1 MNLAGKKILLGVS
14 GGIAAYKSCELL
26 RLLQKKGAEVRVCMT
41 EAATQFVAPLTFAS
55 LSKCPVYLKN
65 GAVEARPFQHID
77 FPRWADLYLVVPA
90 TANVIG
96 KFVYGIADD
105 PVSLCF
111 MSCTGPRFIAPA
123 MNVAMYN
130 SPAVKRNLETLR
142 SFENTFVMDSPAGE
156 LACGEVGK
164 GRLMEPAE
172 IVEYLETR
180 DERRETR
187 EGEGIGLSLR
197 SSPNYSAQSCQTPFA
212 TTLALDSCPLA
223 SAEVSRSRHS
233 GLEPESSLH
242 LQSASA
248 TPSNGGHPLNAPE
261 SPAAQFLQETALQ
274 DLPASGERVPR
285 VLITAGRTE
294 EAIDPV
300 RYISNRSSGKTAVA
314 IAATFLANGF
324 DVSVVAGPM
333 EAEFPG
339 GVHITK
345 IKSACDMHK
354 AVLEQMKNVDVLV
367 HCAAVADYRPKV
379 AATEKIKDS
388 RSQLVLELEPNPN
401 ILRDSVAQKRA
412 DQVIV
417 GFALETDHFK
427 EHATEKLK
435 KSGAD
440 ALLLNAP
447 VAANS
452 GFGFDDVRYT
462 LIRAAVSG
470 DSRNVQD
477 AGDSCNATEIEI
489 PEMKLGSKID
499 LAQEIVDFTLDK
511 LKNA

>member
-96 KFVYGIADD
+96 KFACGIADD

-111 MSCTGPRFIAPA
+111 MSCSCPRVIAPA

-130 SPAVKRNLETLR
+130 SPAVKRNLEVLR
-142 SFENTFVMDSPAGE
+142 EFENTVVLESPAGV
-156 LACGEVGK
+156 LACGEVGQ

-172 IVEYLETR
+172 IVKFLDERTAFGLQTR
-180 DERRETR
+180 DER
-187 EGEGIGLSLR
+187 GEG
-197 SSPNYSAQSCQTPFA
+197 SA
-212 TTLALDSCPLA
+212 LA
-223 SAEVSRSRHS
+223 SHVIARS
-233 GLEPESSLH
+233 G
-242 LQSASA
+242 A
-248 TPSNGGHPLNAPE
+248 TKLSVPPAFPVAPDFP
-261 SPAAQFLQETALQ
+261 PAQ
-274 DLPASGERVPR
+274 DPTLPGYGKK

-333 EAEFPG
+333 EAEFPS

-345 IKSACDMHK
+345 IRSACDMHK
-354 AVLEQMKNVDVLV
+354 AVLEQMKNADVLV

-379 AATEKIKDS
+379 IATEKIKDS
-388 RSQLVLELEPNPN
+388 RSQLILELEPNPN

-427 EHATEKLK
+427 EHAAEKLK

-447 VAANS
+447 VATNS
-452 GFGFDDVRYT
+452 GFGYDEVRYV
-462 LIRAAVSG
+462 LIRSAVAIDG
-470 DSRNVQD
+470 Q
-477 AGDSCNATEIEI
+477 NAEI
-489 PEMKLGSKID
+489 PEMKMGSKVD
-499 LAQEIVDFTLDK
+499 LAQEIVDFSLDK
-511 LKNA
+511 LKNV

>member
-65 GAVEARPFQHID
+65 GAIEARPFQHID

-130 SPAVKRNLETLR
+130 SPAVKRNLEALR

-172 IVEYLETR
+172 IVEYLEVSDVILNEAPR
-180 DERRETR
+180 AKSKD
-187 EGEGIGLSLR
+187 L
-197 SSPNYSAQSCQTPFA
+197 QT
-212 TTLALDSCPLA
+212 
-223 SAEVSRSRHS
+223 
-233 GLEPESSLH
+233 
-242 LQSASA
+242 
-248 TPSNGGHPLNAPE
+248 
-261 SPAAQFLQETALQ
+261 
-274 DLPASGERVPR
+274 LPAEIEVDPTLPGYGKK

-339 GVHITK
+339 AVHVTK
-345 IKSACDMHK
+345 IRSACDMHK
-354 AVLEQMKNVDVLV
+354 AVLEQMKNADVLV

-427 EHATEKLK
+427 EHAVEKLK

-452 GFGFDDVRYT
+452 GFGFDEVRYT
-462 LIRAAVSG
+462 LIRASSRDAQNSG
-470 DSRNVQD
+470 EV
-477 AGDSCNATEIEI
+477 EI
-489 PEMKLGSKID
+489 PEMKMGSKID

>member
-123 MNVAMYN
+123 MNVAMFN

-164 GRLMEPAE
+164 GRLLDPAE
-172 IVEYLETR
+172 IVEYLEASSV
-180 DERRETR
+180 
-187 EGEGIGLSLR
+187 ILS
-197 SSPNYSAQSCQTPFA
+197 
-212 TTLALDSCPLA
+212 
-223 SAEVSRSRHS
+223 EVPRAKSKD
-233 GLEPESSLH
+233 
-242 LQSASA
+242 LQA
-248 TPSNGGHPLNAPE
+248 
-261 SPAAQFLQETALQ
+261 
-274 DLPASGERVPR
+274 LPAENEVDPTLPGYGKK

-339 GVHITK
+339 AVHVTK

-354 AVLEQMKNVDVLV
+354 AVLEQMKNADVLV

-427 EHATEKLK
+427 EHAAEKLK

-452 GFGFDDVRYT
+452 GFGFDEVRYT
-462 LIRAAVSG
+462 LIRAN
-470 DSRNVQD
+470 SRNAQ
-477 AGDSCNATEIEI
+477 NAAEVEI
-489 PEMKLGSKID
+489 PEMKMGSKID
-499 LAQEIVDFTLDK
+499 LAQEIVDFSLDQ

>member
-123 MNVAMYN
+123 MNVAMFN

-164 GRLMEPAE
+164 GRLLDPAE
-172 IVEYLETR
+172 IVAYLEASR
-180 DERRETR
+180 V
-187 EGEGIGLSLR
+187 ILSEAPRAKSKDL
-197 SSPNYSAQSCQTPFA
+197 QT
-212 TTLALDSCPLA
+212 
-223 SAEVSRSRHS
+223 
-233 GLEPESSLH
+233 
-242 LQSASA
+242 
-248 TPSNGGHPLNAPE
+248 
-261 SPAAQFLQETALQ
+261 
-274 DLPASGERVPR
+274 LPAENEVDPTLPGYGKK

-339 GVHITK
+339 AVHVTK

-354 AVLEQMKNVDVLV
+354 AVLEQMKNADVLV

-412 DQVIV
+412 NQVIV

-427 EHATEKLK
+427 EHAAEKLK

-447 VAANS
+447 VASNS
-452 GFGFDDVRYT
+452 GFGFDEVRYT
-462 LIRAAVSG
+462 LIRAN
-470 DSRNVQD
+470 SRNAQNSAEV
-477 AGDSCNATEIEI
+477 EI
-489 PEMKLGSKID
+489 PEMKMGPKID
-499 LAQEIVDFTLDK
+499 LAQEIVDFSLDQ

>member
-65 GAVEARPFQHID
+65 GAIEARPFQHID

-123 MNVAMYN
+123 MNVAMFN

-164 GRLMEPAE
+164 GRLLDPAE
-172 IVEYLETR
+172 IVAYLEK
-180 DERRETR
+180 RRETKDER
-187 EGEGIGLSLR
+187 GVILSEAPRAKSKDL
-197 SSPNYSAQSCQTPFA
+197 QT
-212 TTLALDSCPLA
+212 
-223 SAEVSRSRHS
+223 
-233 GLEPESSLH
+233 
-242 LQSASA
+242 
-248 TPSNGGHPLNAPE
+248 
-261 SPAAQFLQETALQ
+261 
-274 DLPASGERVPR
+274 LPAENEVDPTLPGYGKK

-339 GVHITK
+339 AVHVTR

-354 AVLEQMKNVDVLV
+354 AVLEQMKNADVLV

-388 RSQLVLELEPNPN
+388 RSQLILELEPNPN

-427 EHATEKLK
+427 EHAAEKLK

-452 GFGFDDVRYT
+452 GFGFDEVRYT
-462 LIRAAVSG
+462 LIRAN
-470 DSRNVQD
+470 SRNAQN
-477 AGDSCNATEIEI
+477 AGEVEI
-489 PEMKLGSKID
+489 PEMKMGSKID
-499 LAQEIVDFTLDK
+499 LAQEIVDFSLDK

>member
-142 SFENTFVMDSPAGE
+142 GFENTFVMDSPAGE

-164 GRLMEPAE
+164 GRLLDPAE
-172 IVEYLETR
+172 IVEYLETSNVALSETKGPVKSCSVHSR
-180 DERRETR
+180 SNPAEVRQTGRETKV
-187 EGEGIGLSLR
+187 ENSSLR
-197 SSPNYSAQSCQTPFA
+197 
-212 TTLALDSCPLA
+212 
-223 SAEVSRSRHS
+223 AEY
-233 GLEPESSLH
+233 
-242 LQSASA
+242 
-248 TPSNGGHPLNAPE
+248 NGAKQ
-261 SPAAQFLQETALQ
+261 SPAAQYLQETALQ
-274 DLPASGERVPR
+274 DLPAFAQSEATFSVPR

-339 GVHITK
+339 AVHVTK

-354 AVLEQMKNVDVLV
+354 AVLEQMKTADVLV

-379 AATEKIKDS
+379 SATEKIKDS
-388 RSQLVLELEPNPN
+388 RSQLILELEPNPN

-412 DQVIV
+412 GQIIV

-427 EHATEKLK
+427 EHAAEKLK

-452 GFGFDDVRYT
+452 GFGFDEVRYT
-462 LIRAAVSG
+462 LIRANG
-470 DSRNVQD
+470 
-477 AGDSCNATEIEI
+477 EI
-489 PEMKLGSKID
+489 PEMKMGSKID

>member
-1 MNLAGKKILLGVS
+1 MAMNLAGKKILLGVS

-123 MNVAMYN
+123 MNVAMFN

-164 GRLMEPAE
+164 GRLLDPAE
-172 IVEYLETR
+172 IVAYLEASSV
-180 DERRETR
+180 
-187 EGEGIGLSLR
+187 ILSEAPRAKSKDL
-197 SSPNYSAQSCQTPFA
+197 QT
-212 TTLALDSCPLA
+212 
-223 SAEVSRSRHS
+223 
-233 GLEPESSLH
+233 
-242 LQSASA
+242 
-248 TPSNGGHPLNAPE
+248 
-261 SPAAQFLQETALQ
+261 
-274 DLPASGERVPR
+274 LPAENEVDPTLPGYGKK

-324 DVSVVAGPM
+324 EVSVVAGPM

-339 GVHITK
+339 AVHVTK

-354 AVLEQMKNVDVLV
+354 AVLEQMKNADVLV

-427 EHATEKLK
+427 EHAAEKLK

-452 GFGFDDVRYT
+452 GFGFDEVRYT
-462 LIRAAVSG
+462 LIRAN
-470 DSRNVQD
+470 SRNAQ
-477 AGDSCNATEIEI
+477 NAAEVEI
-489 PEMKLGSKID
+489 PEMKMGSKID
-499 LAQEIVDFTLDK
+499 LAQEIVDFSLDQ

>member
-1 MNLAGKKILLGVS
+1 MNLAGKKVLLGVS

-65 GAVEARPFQHID
+65 GTMEARPFQHID

-96 KFVYGIADD
+96 KFACGIADD

-111 MSCTGPRFIAPA
+111 MSCTCPRVIAPA

-130 SPAVKRNLETLR
+130 SPAVKRNLEVLR
-142 SFENTFVMDSPAGE
+142 EFENTTVLESPAGV
-156 LACGEVGK
+156 LACGEVGQ

-172 IVEYLETR
+172 IVAYLE
-180 DERRETR
+180 
-187 EGEGIGLSLR
+187 GASL
-197 SSPNYSAQSCQTPFA
+197 
-212 TTLALDSCPLA
+212 PLA
-223 SAEVSRSRHS
+223 PVSP
-233 GLEPESSLH
+233 GCTKVDEPVEP
-242 LQSASA
+242 SA
-248 TPSNGGHPLNAPE
+248 TPSPRGSTPKTPDASVLKTAELP
-261 SPAAQFLQETALQ
+261 PAQ
-274 DLPASGERVPR
+274 DPTLPGYGKK

-354 AVLEQMKNVDVLV
+354 AVLEQMKNANVLV

-388 RSQLVLELEPNPN
+388 RSQLILELEPNPN

-412 DQVIV
+412 DQVVV

-427 EHATEKLK
+427 EHAAEKLK

-452 GFGFDDVRYT
+452 GFGFDEVRYT
-462 LIRAAVSG
+462 LIRAAVP
-470 DSRNVQD
+470 
-477 AGDSCNATEIEI
+477 ANANASQVEI
-489 PEMKLGSKID
+489 PEMKMGSKID
-499 LAQEIVDFTLDK
+499 LAQEIVDFSLDK

>member
-41 EAATQFVAPLTFAS
+41 ETATQFVAPLTFAS

-123 MNVAMYN
+123 MNVAMFN

-164 GRLMEPAE
+164 GRLLDPAE
-172 IVEYLETR
+172 IVAYLEASSV
-180 DERRETR
+180 
-187 EGEGIGLSLR
+187 ILSEAPRAKSKDL
-197 SSPNYSAQSCQTPFA
+197 QT
-212 TTLALDSCPLA
+212 
-223 SAEVSRSRHS
+223 
-233 GLEPESSLH
+233 
-242 LQSASA
+242 
-248 TPSNGGHPLNAPE
+248 
-261 SPAAQFLQETALQ
+261 
-274 DLPASGERVPR
+274 LPAENEVDPTLPGYGKK

-339 GVHITK
+339 AVHVTK

-354 AVLEQMKNVDVLV
+354 AVLEQMKNADVLV

-427 EHATEKLK
+427 EHAAEKLK

-452 GFGFDDVRYT
+452 GFGFDEVRYT
-462 LIRAAVSG
+462 LIRAN
-470 DSRNVQD
+470 SRNAQ
-477 AGDSCNATEIEI
+477 NAAEVEI
-489 PEMKLGSKID
+489 PEMKMGSKID
-499 LAQEIVDFTLDK
+499 LAQEIVDFSLDQ

>member
-77 FPRWADLYLVVPA
+77 FPRWADMYLVVPA

-123 MNVAMYN
+123 MNVAMFN
-130 SPAVKRNLETLR
+130 SPAVKRNFETLR

-164 GRLMEPAE
+164 GRLLDPAE
-172 IVEYLETR
+172 IVAYLEASSV
-180 DERRETR
+180 
-187 EGEGIGLSLR
+187 ILSEAPRAKSKDL
-197 SSPNYSAQSCQTPFA
+197 QT
-212 TTLALDSCPLA
+212 
-223 SAEVSRSRHS
+223 
-233 GLEPESSLH
+233 
-242 LQSASA
+242 
-248 TPSNGGHPLNAPE
+248 
-261 SPAAQFLQETALQ
+261 
-274 DLPASGERVPR
+274 LPAENEVDPTLPGYGKK

-339 GVHITK
+339 AVHVTK
-345 IKSACDMHK
+345 IKSACDMHT
-354 AVLEQMKNVDVLV
+354 AVLEQMKNADVRV

-427 EHATEKLK
+427 EHAAEKLK

-452 GFGFDDVRYT
+452 GFGFDEVRYT
-462 LIRAAVSG
+462 LIRAN
-470 DSRNVQD
+470 SRCAQNV
-477 AGDSCNATEIEI
+477 AEVEI
-489 PEMKLGSKID
+489 PEMKMGSKID
-499 LAQEIVDFTLDK
+499 LAQEIVDFSLDQ

>member
-123 MNVAMYN
+123 MNVAMFN

-164 GRLMEPAE
+164 GRLLDPAE
-172 IVEYLETR
+172 IVAYLEASSV
-180 DERRETR
+180 
-187 EGEGIGLSLR
+187 ILSEAPRAKSKDL
-197 SSPNYSAQSCQTPFA
+197 QT
-212 TTLALDSCPLA
+212 
-223 SAEVSRSRHS
+223 
-233 GLEPESSLH
+233 
-242 LQSASA
+242 
-248 TPSNGGHPLNAPE
+248 
-261 SPAAQFLQETALQ
+261 
-274 DLPASGERVPR
+274 LPAENEVDPTLPGYGKK

-324 DVSVVAGPM
+324 NVSVVAGPM

-339 GVHITK
+339 AVHVTK

-354 AVLEQMKNVDVLV
+354 AVLEQMKNADVLV

-427 EHATEKLK
+427 EHAAEKLK

-452 GFGFDDVRYT
+452 GFGFDEVRYT
-462 LIRAAVSG
+462 LIRAAVPGDSCNVPG

-477 AGDSCNATEIEI
+477 SGDSCNATEVEI
-489 PEMKLGSKID
+489 PEMKMGSKID
-499 LAQEIVDFTLDK
+499 LAQEIVDFSLDK
-511 LKNA
+511 LKNV

>member
-1 MNLAGKKILLGVS
+1 MAMNLAGKKILLGVS

-123 MNVAMYN
+123 MNVAMFN

-164 GRLMEPAE
+164 GRLLDPAE
-172 IVEYLETR
+172 IVAYLEASSV
-180 DERRETR
+180 
-187 EGEGIGLSLR
+187 ILSEAPRAKSKDL
-197 SSPNYSAQSCQTPFA
+197 QT
-212 TTLALDSCPLA
+212 
-223 SAEVSRSRHS
+223 
-233 GLEPESSLH
+233 
-242 LQSASA
+242 
-248 TPSNGGHPLNAPE
+248 
-261 SPAAQFLQETALQ
+261 
-274 DLPASGERVPR
+274 LPAENEVDPTLPGYGKK

-339 GVHITK
+339 AVHVTK

-354 AVLEQMKNVDVLV
+354 AVLEQMKNADVLV

-427 EHATEKLK
+427 EHAAEKLK

-452 GFGFDDVRYT
+452 GFGFDEVRYT
-462 LIRAAVSG
+462 LIRAN
-470 DSRNVQD
+470 SRNAQ
-477 AGDSCNATEIEI
+477 NAAEVEI
-489 PEMKLGSKID
+489 PEMKMGSKID
-499 LAQEIVDFTLDK
+499 LAQEIVDFSLDQ

>member
-96 KFVYGIADD
+96 KFACGIADD

-111 MSCTGPRFIAPA
+111 MSCTCPRIIAPA

-130 SPAVKRNLETLR
+130 SPAVKRNLEVLR
-142 SFENTFVMDSPAGE
+142 EFEDTVVLESPAGV
-156 LACGEVGK
+156 LACGEVGQ

-172 IVEYLETR
+172 IVAYL

-187 EGEGIGLSLR
+187 DERGASL
-197 SSPNYSAQSCQTPFA
+197 
-212 TTLALDSCPLA
+212 PLA
-223 SAEVSRSRHS
+223 SAACAS
-233 GLEPESSLH
+233 
-242 LQSASA
+242 SA
-248 TPSNGGHPLNAPE
+248 TPSSGGYPRNAPE
-261 SPAAQFLQETALQ
+261 PPAVPVAPDLLPSQ
-274 DLPASGERVPR
+274 DTTLPGHGKK

-339 GVHITK
+339 GVRVK
-345 IKSACDMHK
+345 KVKSACDMHK
-354 AVLEQMKNVDVLV
+354 AVLEQMNFADVLV

-379 AATEKIKDS
+379 VSTEKIKDS
-388 RSQLVLELEPNPN
+388 RSQLILELEPNPN

-412 DQVIV
+412 DQLVI

-427 EHATEKLK
+427 EHAAEKLK

-447 VAANS
+447 VALNS
-452 GFGFDDVRYT
+452 GFGFDEVRYT
-462 LIRAAVSG
+462 LIRAA
-470 DSRNVQD
+470 SRNAENSGEV
-477 AGDSCNATEIEI
+477 EI
-489 PEMKLGSKID
+489 PEMKMGSKVD
-499 LAQEIVDFTLDK
+499 LAQEIVDFSLDQ

>member
-1 MNLAGKKILLGVS
+1 MAMNLAGKKILLGVS

-123 MNVAMYN
+123 MNVAMFN

-164 GRLMEPAE
+164 GRLLDPAE
-172 IVEYLETR
+172 IVAYLEASSV
-180 DERRETR
+180 
-187 EGEGIGLSLR
+187 ILSEAPRAKSKDL
-197 SSPNYSAQSCQTPFA
+197 QT
-212 TTLALDSCPLA
+212 
-223 SAEVSRSRHS
+223 
-233 GLEPESSLH
+233 
-242 LQSASA
+242 
-248 TPSNGGHPLNAPE
+248 
-261 SPAAQFLQETALQ
+261 
-274 DLPASGERVPR
+274 LPAENEVDPTLPGYGKK

-339 GVHITK
+339 AVHVTK

-354 AVLEQMKNVDVLV
+354 AVLEQMKNADVLV

-427 EHATEKLK
+427 EHAAEKLK

-452 GFGFDDVRYT
+452 GFGFDEVRYT
-462 LIRAAVSG
+462 LIRAN
-470 DSRNVQD
+470 SRNAQNSAEV
-477 AGDSCNATEIEI
+477 EI
-489 PEMKLGSKID
+489 PEMKMGSKID
-499 LAQEIVDFTLDK
+499 LAQEIVDFSLDQ

>member
-142 SFENTFVMDSPAGE
+142 GFENTFVMDSPAGE

-164 GRLMEPAE
+164 GRLLDPAE
-172 IVEYLETR
+172 IVEYLEGASVMP
-180 DERRETR
+180 DSVPASP
-187 EGEGIGLSLR
+187 ISSASNSSLR
-197 SSPNYSAQSCQTPFA
+197 
-212 TTLALDSCPLA
+212 
-223 SAEVSRSRHS
+223 AEY
-233 GLEPESSLH
+233 
-242 LQSASA
+242 
-248 TPSNGGHPLNAPE
+248 NGAKQ
-261 SPAAQFLQETALQ
+261 SPAAQYLQETALQ
-274 DLPASGERVPR
+274 DFPAFAQIEATSSVPR

-339 GVHITK
+339 AIHVTK

-354 AVLEQMKNVDVLV
+354 AVLEQMKSADVLV

-388 RSQLVLELEPNPN
+388 RSQLILELEPNPN

-412 DQVIV
+412 DQVII

-427 EHATEKLK
+427 EHAAEKLK

-452 GFGFDDVRYT
+452 GFGFDEVRYT
-462 LIRAAVSG
+462 LIRANLATAKHVESG
-470 DSRNVQD
+470 D
-477 AGDSCNATEIEI
+477 APCIEI

-499 LAQEIVDFTLDK
+499 LAQEIVDFTLDQ
-511 LKNA
+511 LKNV

>member
-123 MNVAMYN
+123 MNVAMFN

-172 IVEYLETR
+172 IVEYLEAS
-180 DERRETR
+180 DVILNETVT
-187 EGEGIGLSLR
+187 LSETKGPVK
-197 SSPNYSAQSCQTPFA
+197 SCSAQ
-212 TTLALDSCPLA
+212 
-223 SAEVSRSRHS
+223 
-233 GLEPESSLH
+233 
-242 LQSASA
+242 
-248 TPSNGGHPLNAPE
+248 

-339 GVHITK
+339 AVHVTK
-345 IKSACDMHK
+345 IRSACDMHK
-354 AVLEQMKNVDVLV
+354 AVLEQMKNAEVLV

-401 ILRDSVAQKRA
+401 ILRDSVAQKRPG
-412 DQVIV
+412 QVII

-427 EHATEKLK
+427 EHAAEKLK

-447 VAANS
+447 VAVNS
-452 GFGFDDVRYT
+452 GFGFDEVRYT
-462 LIRAAVSG
+462 LIRAN
-470 DSRNVQD
+470 SRNTQ
-477 AGDSCNATEIEI
+477 NAAEVEI
-489 PEMKLGSKID
+489 PEMKMGSKID
-499 LAQEIVDFTLDK
+499 LAQEIVDFSIDK
-511 LKNA
+511 LKNV

>member
-1 MNLAGKKILLGVS
+1 MILAGKKILLGVS

-65 GAVEARPFQHID
+65 GAMEARPFQHID

-96 KFVYGIADD
+96 KFVYGLADD
-105 PVSLCF
+105 PVSICF
-111 MSCTGPRFIAPA
+111 MSCTCPRVIAPA

-142 SFENTFVMDSPAGE
+142 SFENTTVLESPAGE
-156 LACGEVGK
+156 LACGEVGQ
-164 GRLMEPAE
+164 GRLMEPSE
-172 IVEYLETR
+172 IVKWLE
-180 DERRETR
+180 
-187 EGEGIGLSLR
+187 GASL
-197 SSPNYSAQSCQTPFA
+197 
-212 TTLALDSCPLA
+212 PLA
-223 SAEVSRSRHS
+223 PVST
-233 GLEPESSLH
+233 GNANTKVGEPV
-242 LQSASA
+242 A
-248 TPSNGGHPLNAPE
+248 
-261 SPAAQFLQETALQ
+261 Q
-274 DLPASGERVPR
+274 DLPPSQDPTLPGYGKK

-339 GVHITK
+339 AVHVTK
-345 IKSACDMHK
+345 IRSACDMHK
-354 AVLEQMKNVDVLV
+354 AVLEQMKNADVLV

-388 RSQLVLELEPNPN
+388 RSQLILELEPNPN

-412 DQVIV
+412 DQVVV

-427 EHATEKLK
+427 EHAAEKLK

-452 GFGFDDVRYT
+452 GFGFDEVRYV
-462 LIRAAVSG
+462 LIRAA
-470 DSRNVQD
+470 SRSRVECSQNV
-477 AGDSCNATEIEI
+477 ANAPQVEI
-489 PEMKLGSKID
+489 PEMKMGSKID
-499 LAQEIVDFTLDK
+499 LAQEIVDFSLDK